1 MRRRGNSCGTELG
14 IGARTG
20 VTGVTGD
27 RSSDVEGETGGEATG
42 SGMER
47 ARDSRQDAVRRMG
60 GSWRGLVWRRKA
72 RRWWRGAITK
82 ENVRHLTSRRLDRT
96 ARRRCILE
104 DRADSGVT
112 WARGGTSSEGPD
124 SSVMSDVASGRVG
137 EYPQTQEVQQRH
149 WRQKRRLLI

>member
-60 GSWRGLVWRRKA
+60 GSWRGLVWEEK
-72 RRWWRGAITK
+72 GP
-82 ENVRHLTSRRLDRT
+82 EMV
-96 ARRRCILE
+96 
-104 DRADSGVT
+104 
-112 WARGGTSSEGPD
+112 ARGYHKRERQTSDQSKTGPD
-124 SSVMSDVASGRVG
+124 CQATVHSGG
-137 EYPQTQEVQQRH
+137 
-149 WRQKRRLLI
+149 